1 LSGKSVILLL
11 QLVESQLLLAILLVE
26 GLLKGL
32 AQLIEVLL

>member
-1 LSGKSVILLL
+1 LSGKGVILLL
-11 QLVESQLLLAILLVE
+11 QLIEALPLLAILLVE